1 MKKCFGYVRVST
13 AKQGEGVSLIAQKEA
28 ITLYAEQNEIE
39 ITQWFE
45 EKETAAK
52 QGRPL
57 FNLMIRTLKKGKVDG
72 LVIHKIDRSARNFSD
87 WAKIGQLNDL
97 GFDIHFATETLDF
110 RSRGGRLSAD
120 IQAVIAADYIRN
132 LREEAMKGIV
142 GRLKQGFYPFKAP
155 LGYLDNGG
163 GKVKTPDPER
173 AQMIKDMFDLYASGR
188 HSLRTLRVEM
198 MQRGL
203 TNTRG
208 KHASKH
214 LIETI
219 LSNPFYCGIVRIKTT
234 GDTYEGIHEPLI
246 STSTFDRVQDV
257 KSGKAGKKVTRHNH
271 LYRGLFK
278 CGFCQ
283 TSMIPERQKGIVY
296 YRCHTPGCP
305 TKSVREDQIEQT
317 VDKAL
322 RKLEADKASVESI
335 VQKVKEW
342 VDTKYDP
349 MSDDTALQNRLTKV
363 SEKIESLTD
372 ALIDRLID
380 KETYS
385 DRREKLLMEKRK
397 IDEQAQEITNM
408 QQAPNNVRKFLEHV
422 KTLAALYD
430 SANPLEKREL
440 VQTTTSNRIVL
451 NKNIEFKPSNWLK
464 PVWDS
469 LAVPD
474 GEPTRPTSRSYRD
487 IDKTLVEDLIEAARS
502 RNFLEFGSNIA
513 KRS

>member
-1 MKKCFGYVRVST
+1 MRVST
-13 AKQGEGVSLIAQKEA
+13 AKQGEGVSLTAQKEA
-28 ITLYAEQNEIE
+28 IMLYCEENEIE
-39 ITQWFE
+39 IVQWFE

-57 FNLMIRTLKKGKVDG
+57 FNLMIQTLKKGKVDG
-72 LVIHKIDRSARNFSD
+72 LVIHKIDRSARNFAD

-132 LREEAMKGIV
+132 LREEAKKGIV

-155 LGYLDNGG
+155 LGYVDNGG

-203 TNTRG
+203 TNARG
-208 KHASKH
+208 NHASKH

-219 LSNPFYCGIVRIKTT
+219 LSNPFYCGVVRIKTT
-234 GDTYEGIHEPLI
+234 GTTYEGAHEPLI
-246 STSTFDRVQDV
+246 SISTFERVQAV

-283 TSMIPERQKGIVY
+283 TSMIPERQKGTVY

-322 RKLEADKASVESI
+322 RTLEADKAAVER
-335 VQKVKEW
+335 VVLKVKEW
-342 VDTKYDP
+342 VETKYDQEA
-349 MSDDTALQNRLTKV
+349 DDSMLKNRLTQV
-363 SEKIESLTD
+363 TDKIETLTD

-385 DRREKLLMEKRK
+385 DRRQKLLMEKRQ
-397 IDEQAQEITNM
+397 IEEQAQEITNM
-408 QQAPNNVRKFLEHV
+408 QQAPDNVRKFLEHV
-422 KTLAALYD
+422 KTLAELYD
-430 SANPLEKREL
+430 SASPLEKREL
-440 VQTTTSNRIVL
+440 VLSTTSNRIVL
-451 NKNIEFKPSNWLK
+451 KKNIAFKPSNWLHA
-464 PVWDS
+464 VCDS
-469 LAVPD
+469 LAAPY
-474 GEPTRPTSRSYRD
+474 GEPTRPTSRSCRD
-487 IDKTLVEDLIEAARS
+487 IDKKLVEDLIEAAKV
-502 RNFLEFGSNIA
+502 GSA
-513 KRS
+513 HTDSVAMDV

>member
-13 AKQGEGVSLIAQKEA
+13 AKQGEGVSLTAQKEA
-28 ITLYAEQNEIE
+28 IMLYCEQNEIE
-39 ITQWFE
+39 IIQWFE

-57 FNLMIRTLKKGKVDG
+57 FNQMIQTLKKGKADG
-72 LVIHKIDRSARNFSD
+72 LVIHKIDRSARNFAD
-87 WAKIGQLNDL
+87 WAKIGQLNDM

-132 LREEAMKGIV
+132 LREEAKKGIV

-173 AQMIKDMFDLYASGR
+173 APLVKDMFDLYASGR
-188 HSLRTLRVEM
+188 YSLRTLRVEM

-203 TNTRG
+203 TNARG
-208 KHASKH
+208 NHVSKH

-219 LSNPFYCGIVRIKTT
+219 LANPFYCGVIHIKTT
-234 GDTYEGIHEPLI
+234 GSTYEGAHGPLI
-246 STSTFDRVQDV
+246 STSTFERVQEV
-257 KSGKAGKKVTRHNH
+257 KAGKAGKKVTRHNH

-278 CGFCQ
+278 CGYCQ

-305 TKSVREDQIEQT
+305 TKSIREDHIEQT
-317 VDKAL
+317 VGKAL
-322 RKLEADKASVESI
+322 RSLEADKTAIEEI
-335 VQKVKEW
+335 VLKVKKW
-342 VDTKYDP
+342 VETKYDKTA
-349 MSDDTALQNRLTKV
+349 DDTALQNRFVQV
-363 SEKIESLTD
+363 SDKIEALTD

-385 DRREKLLMEKRK
+385 ERRRKLLMEKRQ
-397 IDEQAQEITNM
+397 IEEQAQKITNM
-408 QQAPNNVRKFLEHV
+408 IEAPQNVRKFLEHI
-422 KTLAALYD
+422 KTLATLYET
-430 SANPLEKREL
+430 ANPQEKREL
-440 VQTTTSNRIVL
+440 VLSTTSNRFVRS
-451 NKNIEFKPSNWLK
+451 KNIEFKPSNWLNS
-464 PVWDS
+464 VCDS
-469 LAVPD
+469 LAVSY
-474 GEPTRPTSRSYRD
+474 GAPTRPTSRRYRD
-487 IDKTLVEDLIEAARS
+487 IDKKLVEDLIEAARAI
-502 RNFLEFGSNIA
+502 NGHI
-513 KRS
+513 

>member
-13 AKQGEGVSLIAQKEA
+13 AKQGEGVSLTAQKEA
-28 ITLYAEQNEIE
+28 IAHYCEQNEIE
-39 ITQWFE
+39 IIQWFE

-57 FNLMIRTLKKGKVDG
+57 FNLMIQTLKKGKADG
-72 LVIHKIDRSARNFSD
+72 LVIHKIDRSARNFAD

-132 LREEAMKGIV
+132 LREEARKGIV

-163 GKVKTPDPER
+163 GKVKTPDPMR
-173 AQMIKDMFDLYASGR
+173 APLIKDMFDLYASGR
-188 HSLRTLRVEM
+188 YSLRTLRVEM

-203 TNTRG
+203 TNARG
-208 KHASKH
+208 NHASKH

-219 LSNPFYCGIVRIKTT
+219 LANAFYCGVVHIKTT
-234 GDTYEGIHEPLI
+234 GATYEGAHEPLV
-246 STSTFDRVQDV
+246 STRTFAKVQEV
-257 KSGKAGKKVTRHNH
+257 KSGRAGKKVTRHNH

-317 VDKAL
+317 VGKAL
-322 RKLEADKASVESI
+322 RSMEADQMAIERI
-335 VQKVKEW
+335 VLRVKEW
-342 VDTKYDP
+342 VETKYDK
-349 MSDDTALQNRLTKV
+349 MADDAVLQNRFTQV
-363 SEKIESLTD
+363 SNKIESLTD

-385 DRREKLLMEKRK
+385 ERRKKLLMEKRQLE
-397 IDEQAQEITNM
+397 EQAQEITNM
-408 QQAPNNVRKFLEHV
+408 KQAPDNVRQFLEHV
-422 KTLAALYD
+422 KTLAALYET
-430 SANPLEKREL
+430 ANPHEKREL
-440 VQTTTSNRIVL
+440 VLSTTSNRFVL
-451 NKNIEFKPSNWLK
+451 NKNVEFEPSKWLSS
-464 PVWDS
+464 VRDGI
-469 LAVPD
+469 AAPD
-474 GEPTRPTSRSYRD
+474 GEPTRPTSRRYRD
-487 IDKTLVEDLIEAARS
+487 IDKKLVEDLIEAAWIKKK
-502 RNFLEFGSNIA
+502 FDFGDFNKES
-513 KRS
+513 